1 MSFINWLVRP
11 IPPNRMT
18 TSSTIRRWQ
27 ALLDLKLGWERI
39 EEDFPLKFNRE
50 DVTRALQ
57 GRYNCPVLHV
67 NPVSNRL

>member
-1 MSFINWLVRP
+1 MSFINWLFRP
-11 IPPNRMT
+11 IPPNQMNST
-18 TSSTIRRWQ
+18 TYQRWQ
-27 ALLDLKLGWERI
+27 ALLDLKMGWERI
-39 EEDFPLKFNRE
+39 EEDFPIKFNRD